1 MFYTERLTSA
11 LLERFEDMDEVRDI
25 CSYGCKDGVPGFTS
39 YQEKR
44 EFFDDFE
51 DDIEDVCYDILGI
64 DYLEQLS
71 RGETCVLGLISN
83 LVCFTVEA
91 YCHHR
96 KKQHESLAA
105 V

>member
-11 LLERFEDMDEVRDI
+11 LLERFDNMDEIRDI
-25 CSYGCKDGVPGFTS
+25 CSNGCESGVSGFT
-39 YQEKR
+39 YYKDTR
-44 EFFDDFE
+44 EFFEEFE

-71 RGETCVLGLISN
+71 KGETCVLGLIN
-83 LVCFTVEA
+83 KLVWFTVEA

-96 KKQHESLAA
+96 LQQHENLAN